1 MKVLTHLGLGNAKI
15 YIDPFADDIALS
27 IQIEIPQ
34 LSQKALVMSLFF
46 LFLPIMFTVFLSP
59 NRKETVSIKQQKNV
73 HIGTVSNIFRDSY
86 IKFTD

>member
-59 NRKETVSIKQQKNV
+59 TDHVTQPHPTSSNV
-73 HIGTVSNIFRDSY
+73 I
-86 IKFTD
+86 